1 MPISDSYVALTLAEF
16 AAPALSDERRCSAL
30 PVCPLSA
37 FGFGRTEYFE
47 VLYDSGETPILTKAC
62 APYESVR
69 VDTPDDGV
77 KDVSDRCP
85 TMKLRKRIANAFD
98 KLGDGGF
105 AAV

>member
-1 MPISDSYVALTLAEF
+1 
-16 AAPALSDERRCSAL
+16 
-30 PVCPLSA
+30 
-37 FGFGRTEYFE
+37 
-47 VLYDSGETPILTKAC
+47 LTKAC